1 MSIVIEKPNKNA
13 KVMSSEEFDKYIE
26 DIAKKLDI
34 DLSKAD
40 DKTTEEILSKTSSN
54 LSDDIIKMRNKQ
66 KNRT

>member
-40 DKTTEEILSKTSSN
+40 DKTGCNSIISN
-54 LSDDIIKMRNKQ
+54 Y
-66 KNRT
+66 T